1 MPASV
6 TFLFTSLC
14 LGQALRLKDG
24 VSAAGDALQAI
35 VLNTPKCGT
44 GSLQK
49 MFMDLMHCPQ
59 QEKELGLGYVLKSCP
74 GTRSWVYRSHGVN
87 ESVAY
92 FEKHPEL
99 KFGGNHGR
107 CAVLSSF
114 RNPASWLKSLY
125 FEGRKQELC
134 DGVDDVAGVISDFE
148 EYLLH
153 RFDISAFKAGAVAA
167 LFGLNDFPALMKQT
181 AKGGGFYH
189 LPANSFPQGPF
200 GQCELFF
207 LQVEEM
213 GDSHEHFL
221 AQWPGIRP
229 MQHETT
235 DFLCPKSQNIRDALK
250 AHVIRPESMSRLFSK
265 NPFLEQAWNFYGLK

>member
-1 MPASV
+1 MGPAVV

-14 LGQALRLKDG
+14 LGHAFRIKDRSH
-24 VSAAGDALQAI
+24 VLSGDRQVI

-49 MFMDLMHCPQ
+49 MFLELMPCPK
-59 QEKELGLGYVLKSCP
+59 QEKELGPNHVMKSCP
-74 GTRSWVYRSHGVN
+74 GTGSWVYRSHEVN

-92 FEKHPEL
+92 FEEHPEL

-134 DGVDDVAGVISDFE
+134 DGVDDVAGVIRDFE
-148 EYLLH
+148 EYLQTG
-153 RFDISAFKAGAVAA
+153 DPTAFKAGAVAA

-189 LPANSFPQGPF
+189 LPANSFPQSPF
-200 GQCELFF
+200 AQCELFF

-213 GDSHEHFL
+213 DHSHEHFL
-221 AQWPGIRP
+221 AQWPEIKP

-235 DFLCPKSQNIRDALK
+235 DDVCPNSQNIRDALK
-250 AHVIRPESMSRLFSK
+250 AHVIRPESKARLFAE
-265 NPFLEQAWNFYGLK
+265 NPFVEQAWNFYEPQ